1 MGISS
6 LWHVLGSIP
15 GTTKLKQEGIS
26 VRATESGSRWQ
37 TAGNFGI
44 DGEGTVKWASVD
56 QRADDM
62 PDFKQGLDAVLG
74 GRFEQAG
81 VSEAMQG

>member
-1 MGISS
+1 M
-6 LWHVLGSIP
+6 
-15 GTTKLKQEGIS
+15 
-26 VRATESGSRWQ
+26 
-37 TAGNFGI
+37 
-44 DGEGTVKWASVD
+44 KWARVD

-81 VSEAMQG
+81 VAEAMQG